1 MRTLFVYCT
10 PFALTVW
17 ILLAGA
23 ALLWRPHRQRL
34 GRWLITIG
42 VVSLAL
48 QSMTPI
54 GSRLLGRLEFMHPA
68 VAADAPDLPE
78 RIVVLGGGVN
88 PTPGLPLVSQL
99 SPSSLERLVE
109 AVRWYH
115 RNPDR
120 RLLISGG
127 GGEAKPEAEVMAQLA
142 RQLGVPAEAIEVE
155 SETFNTGEQA
165 IMLRHR
171 LGDEPFVLITSAAHM
186 PRSLAAVEA
195 LGLRALP
202 VPVGHQVYE
211 PGSKQT
217 EGLGSLIG
225 PPHPAHPLF
234 LQQVAY
240 ETIGHWR
247 TQWQLRRTR
256 RSGSDGTEDAREETT
271 GTGEDR

>member
-17 ILLAGA
+17 ILLAA
-23 ALLWRPHRQRL
+23 ALLQWRPRRQRL
-34 GRWLITIG
+34 ARWLTVIG
-42 VVSLAL
+42 VASLVL
-48 QSMTPI
+48 QSMTPLGARWL
-54 GSRLLGRLEFMHPA
+54 GSLEFRHPA
-68 VAADAPDLPE
+68 LDTDAAGLPD
-78 RIVVLGGGVN
+78 RVVVLGGGVN

-109 AVRWYH
+109 GVRWYH
-115 RNPDR
+115 HDPSR

-127 GGEAKPEAEVMAQLA
+127 GGEAEPEAVVMARLA
-142 RQLGVPAEAIEVE
+142 RQLGVPGDAIEVE
-155 SETFNTGEQA
+155 SDTFNTGEQA
-165 IMLRHR
+165 IMLRDR

-195 LGLRALP
+195 LGLNALP

-211 PGSKQT
+211 PGSPET
-217 EGLGSLIG
+217 SGLAPLLG
-225 PPHPAHPLF
+225 PPHPGNALF

-247 TQWQLRRTR
+247 TQQQVRRGAR
-256 RSGSDGTEDAREETT
+256 PPDGQED
-271 GTGEDR
+271 